1 MSERIDDPNFS
12 DYSWLDDEKRL
23 HDASDGL
30 APQPAISAEQADSSN
45 SEDYPRFES
54 AKPEIPWQHA
64 PIGAEPFPTITP
76 GRADSPFNRLPPAM
90 RAGLAG
96 RAAGLV
102 AGKIPII
109 GGWLSTGVI
118 APAALQFYQEDIKT
132 PELPPRE

>member
-23 HDASDGL
+23 HDASETP
-30 APQPAISAEQADSSN
+30 APQPSTSVEQADSSTGQ
-45 SEDYPRFES
+45 SYPKFES
-54 AKPEIPWQHA
+54 PKPEIPWEHA
-64 PIGAEPFPTITP
+64 PIGAEPYPTILE

-96 RAAGLV
+96 RAAGFV
-102 AGKIPII
+102 AGKIPIV
-109 GGWLSTGVI
+109 GGWLSNGVI
-118 APAALQFYQEDIKT
+118 APAAIQFYQEDTKT